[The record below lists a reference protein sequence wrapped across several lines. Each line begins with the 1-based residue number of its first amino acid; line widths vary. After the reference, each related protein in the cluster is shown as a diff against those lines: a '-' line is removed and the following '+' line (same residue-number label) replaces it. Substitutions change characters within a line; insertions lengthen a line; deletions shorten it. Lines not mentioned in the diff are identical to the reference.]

1 MTKGRKSKQ
10 PLQIAIVFIKE
21 QNNILPGD
29 GRNQKHFGES
39 DPRSNLDAVI
49 NWELKIEN
57 ENPGN
62 NGMFYGKRLQA
73 RMNPKYMRS

>member
-49 NWELKIEN
+49 N
-57 ENPGN
+57 
-62 NGMFYGKRLQA
+62 
-73 RMNPKYMRS
+73 